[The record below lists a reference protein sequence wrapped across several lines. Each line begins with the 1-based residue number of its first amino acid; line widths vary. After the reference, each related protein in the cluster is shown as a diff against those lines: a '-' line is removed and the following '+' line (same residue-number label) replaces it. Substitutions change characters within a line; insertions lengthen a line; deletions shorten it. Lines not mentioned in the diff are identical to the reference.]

1 MSRARRYGRSRD
13 ACPFKH
19 FAGAKGVI
27 GRLRRSLR
35 RRLHKS
41 GVPGGLPQ
49 DRDFSLGVP
58 FDFEPVLG
66 PVPRIAAMVHMFHA
80 DLAAEFASRLNHL
93 PPGATVLI
101 TTDTEA
107 KRRAILAAFAE
118 WDNGPVE
125 VRLVPNR
132 GRDMA
137 PKLTAFT
144 DRYGEF
150 ELILFLHSKKTEF
163 SSAGEG
169 WRELLLGGLCGSDRV
184 VTSICA
190 LFEADPA
197 LGLVFPQHH
206 EPIRPYT
213 GWEYNFAAARVLG
226 QRMGVALRRDGLMEF
241 PSGSMFWAR
250 PAALAPIL
258 ALGLTVEDFPDEAA
272 QTDATLAHAIERL
285 FALAAELA
293 GFGWLKVAA
302 PACYAQRATIV
313 TPRSTAD
320 LRAFLDRPRLRLRDT
335 MVRPTTSP

>member
-1 MSRARRYGRSRD
+1 MIS
-13 ACPFKH
+13 
-19 FAGAKGVI
+19 
-27 GRLRRSLR
+27 RLRQSLR

-41 GVPGGLPQ
+41 GIPGGLPQ

-58 FDFEPVLG
+58 FDFDPVLG
-66 PVPRIAAMVHMFHA
+66 PNPALAPAPRIAAMVHMFHA
-80 DLAAEFASRLNHL
+80 DLAAEFASLLSHL
-93 PPGATVLI
+93 PQGVTVLI
-101 TTDTEA
+101 TTDTEG
-107 KRRAILAAFAE
+107 KRRAILAAFAG
-118 WDNGPVE
+118 WNGGPLE

-137 PKLTAFT
+137 PKLTAFV
-144 DRYGEF
+144 DRYAEF
-150 ELILFLHSKKTEF
+150 DLVLFLHSKKTEF
-163 SSAGEG
+163 STAGEG

-184 VTSICA
+184 VASILA

-213 GWEYNFAAARVLG
+213 GWEYNFAAARDLG
-226 QRMGVALRRDGLMEF
+226 RRMGVELRRDGLIDF

-258 ALGLTVEDFPDEAA
+258 ALGLTAEDFPDEAA

>member
-1 MSRARRYGRSRD
+1 M
-13 ACPFKH
+13 
-19 FAGAKGVI
+19 I
-27 GRLRRSLR
+27 GRLRQSLR

-41 GVPGGLPQ
+41 GVPGGLTQ
-49 DRDFSLGVP
+49 SRDFSLGVP
-58 FDFEPVLG
+58 FDFDPVASTDRA
-66 PVPRIAAMVHMFHA
+66 PRIAAMVHMFHA
-80 DLAAEFASRLNHL
+80 DLAAEFASLLSHL
-93 PPGATVLI
+93 PQDATVLI
-101 TTDTEA
+101 TTNTEG
-107 KRRAILAAFAE
+107 KRRAILAAFAA
-118 WDNGPVE
+118 WNGGPLE
-125 VRLVPNR
+125 VRIVPNR

-144 DRYGEF
+144 DRYAEF
-150 ELILFLHSKKTEF
+150 DLVLFLHSKKTEF
-163 SSAGEG
+163 STAGEG

-184 VTSICA
+184 VTSILA

-226 QRMGVALRRDGLMEF
+226 RRMGVELRRDGVIDF

-258 ALGLTVEDFPDEAA
+258 ALGLTAEDFPDEAA

-293 GFGWLKVAA
+293 GFGPK
-302 PACYAQRATIV
+302 P
-313 TPRSTAD
+313 
-320 LRAFLDRPRLRLRDT
+320 
-335 MVRPTTSP
+335 